1 MLIEYLPVI
10 AMVLIAAIVAIV
22 FLFLA
27 KWLGARR
34 STYMKRTTYE
44 SGLPPFGES
53 HPRVSIKYYMIAV
66 SFIVFDIEVV
76 FLYPWAVR
84 LRENSPEAFGAMMLF
99 IFVLFVGWLWE
110 YKKGGLQWD

>member
-1 MLIEYLPVI
+1 
-10 AMVLIAAIVAIV
+10 MVMIVFAVGVAIL
-22 FLFLA
+22 FLHLA

-34 STYMKRTTYE
+34 TTYMKGTTYE
-44 SGLPPFGES
+44 SGLVPFTDNKQRFS
-53 HPRVSIKYYMIAV
+53 VKFYMIAV

-84 LRENSPEAFGAMMLF
+84 LKENSPESFVAMMIF

-110 YKKGGLQWD
+110 YKKGGLEWN